1 MAHNGR
7 DAKLNPRVFFDIS
20 IGGQKM
26 GRIVMSLRA
35 DVVSRTAENF
45 RCLCTGEKRDA
56 KGKKLT
62 FKGSVFHR
70 VIPGFICQGGDIV
83 DGTGANGLSIYGE
96 AFADENFALKHVGA
110 GILSMANRGR
120 DTNASQ
126 FFINLDVHD
135 WLDGK
140 HVVFGSVT
148 DGMDVVKAI
157 EQDTGQHA
165 ALVLDRFHDV
175 HAVRH
180 TAKHD
185 VLPVEPVVHVQID
198 KKLRRVRVPS
208 SIRHR

>member
-1 MAHNGR
+1 
-7 DAKLNPRVFFDIS
+7 
-20 IGGQKM
+20 
-26 GRIVMSLRA
+26 MSLRA

-157 EQDTGQHA
+157 EHQGGVF
-165 ALVLDRFHDV
+165 ALRGNHNFTAPSTSTPFPRRLLDAGSSPLDRASTD
-175 HAVRH
+175 
-180 TAKHD
+180 
-185 VLPVEPVVHVQID
+185 
-198 KKLRRVRVPS
+198 RREMT
-208 SIRHR
+208 

>member
-56 KGKKLT
+56 NGKKLT

-70 VIPGFICQGGDIV
+70 VIPGFICQGGDII

-157 EQDTGQHA
+157 EHQGGVLPCVVSHRSTEP
-165 ALVLDRFHDV
+165 ALVDFHTGVGEDAG
-175 HAVRH
+175 AVR
-180 TAKHD
+180 D
-185 VLPVEPVVHVQID
+185 
-198 KKLRRVRVPS
+198 LRLWGVAAPCPGLFLS
-208 SIRHR
+208 